1 MSYEEAL
8 QRIALE
14 DPRVLVLTAENRAP
28 VRGLPARLGDRFID
42 VGIAEQTLVGMAAG
56 LAHAG
61 RVPVV
66 HALAPFL
73 TMRAFE
79 FIRTDVGIGR
89 LPVKLVGFI
98 PGVLSD
104 GNGPTHQSLED
115 IGLMRGI
122 PGMQVFCPA
131 DVDELE
137 RALPALIAAEGP
149 CYVRYTTLACERD
162 VHDRDD
168 TPGLAECCA
177 RGEDVTL
184 LAFGALL
191 APAERARRELAAR
204 GLSVGL
210 LNLRWLAPLD
220 EAAIARAALE
230 SRALVSVEDHFV
242 SHGLYPAVTE
252 ILHRR
257 RIPTR
262 VIPIGLERWFAAGT
276 YADVLEHAGLSGP
289 RIAARV
295 LSALT
300 QKES

>member
-1 MSYEEAL
+1 VSYEETL
-8 QRIALE
+8 HRIALE

-28 VRGLPARLGDRFID
+28 VRGLPSRLGARFID
-42 VGIAEQTLVGMAAG
+42 VGIAEQTLVGVAAG
-56 LAHAG
+56 LALAG

-79 FIRTDVGIGR
+79 FIRTDVGIGG
-89 LPVKLVGFI
+89 LPVKLIGFI

-115 IGLMRGI
+115 IGLMRSI

-131 DVDELE
+131 DADELT
-137 RALPALIAAEGP
+137 RALPALVAAQGP
-149 CYVRYTTLACERD
+149 CYVRYTSLPRETDAQQPVL
-162 VHDRDD
+162 
-168 TPGLAECCA
+168 PGRAELCA

-191 APAERARRELAAR
+191 SRAAQARAALEAQ
-204 GLSVGL
+204 GLSAGL
-210 LNLRWLAPLD
+210 LNVRWLAPLD
-220 EAAIARAALE
+220 EPAIARAALE
-230 SRALVSVEDHFV
+230 SRALVTIEDHFT
-242 SHGLYPAVTE
+242 SSGLYPAVTE

-262 VIPIGLERWFAAGT
+262 VIPIGFERWFAAGR
-276 YADVLEHAGLSGP
+276 YEDVLEHAGLSGP
-289 RIAARV
+289 RLAARI
-295 LSALT
+295 SAALA